1 MPRMSVNDAARRLVV
16 SPDTILRRIKLNLL
30 AGTKD
35 NRGKWWVMLPDDTP
49 AEPAESDAECGAVR
63 RTDVNPRGPQFAE
76 PKPEPAASHVD
87 VLMGMVERM
96 ERQHQSAIQLL
107 TERIDS
113 AECRAE
119 QAEQRLFEVMDRMSR
134 PWWSRWLAR
143 P

>member
-1 MPRMSVNDAARRLVV
+1 MPRISANQAAARFGV
-16 SPDTILRRIKLNLL
+16 SPDTVLRRIKSHQLV
-30 AGTKD
+30 GTKD
-35 NRGKWWVMLPDDTP
+35 NRGKWWVVLPDDP
-49 AEPAESDAECGAVR
+49 ANDDPEPPADPANMRSTAPY
-63 RTDVNPRGPQFAE
+63 PRGAQTAE
-76 PKPEPAASHVD
+76 QTSEMT
-87 VLMGMVERM
+87 VLTEALTKMVERM